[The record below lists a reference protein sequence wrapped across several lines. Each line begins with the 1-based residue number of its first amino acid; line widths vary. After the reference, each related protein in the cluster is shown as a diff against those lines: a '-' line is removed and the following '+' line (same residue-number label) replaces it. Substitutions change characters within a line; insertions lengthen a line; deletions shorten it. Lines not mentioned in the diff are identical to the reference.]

1 MVELA
6 DARDSK
12 SRGSDT
18 VSVRPRPAAPYKKNG
33 NKSRSFY
40 ILLFWRG
47 RTRRFIA
54 VVRQFAVK
62 ANFCRGFPFTG
73 FGNPRRV
80 PTGITQYLD
89 TTVTATS
96 PNRFLPVSF
105 CYGTD
110 CEGTYAAT
118 RLPSFVNLLANF
130 CRGFPFTGFGNPR
143 RVPTGITQYSDITVT
158 ATSPNR
164 FSPVFFCY
172 GTACEGTYAAT
183 CLPQLINLLT
193 NFCRGFPFTGF
204 GNPRRLPTNVTLYSD
219 MRTANI

>member
-62 ANFCRGFPFTG
+62 ANFCRGYPAFA
-73 FGNPRRV
+73 GNGSPWKLPTSGTITKKDRRK
-80 PTGITQYLD
+80 
-89 TTVTATS
+89 
-96 PNRFLPVSF
+96 PVFF

-110 CEGTYAAT
+110 CEGAYAAT

-130 CRGFPFTGFGNPR
+130 CRGFPFTGFGNPQ
-143 RVPTGITQYSDITVT
+143 RVPTSITQYLDTTVT

-172 GTACEGTYAAT
+172 GTNCEGAYAAT
-183 CLPQLINLLT
+183 RLPSLVNLPA
-193 NFCRGFPFTGF
+193 NSCRRFPFTGF
-204 GNPRRLPTNVTLYSD
+204 GNPQRVPTGIV
-219 MRTANI
+219 